1 MYSVNKLIIASAV
14 IERDGKILLVQQGG
28 STNYGR
34 WNVPSGKVE
43 RGESV
48 VEALAREVLE
58 ETGLEVE
65 VAEPYAVYRL
75 DLPDKRGG
83 KIVYGCRAI
92 IVGGQLQLRREEILD
107 ARWFPISQIMQMP
120 DERLCNPRDLRKGL
134 RDYLLVYSTSICT
147 AEP

>member
-1 MYSVNKLIIASAV
+1 MNKLVVASAV
-14 IERDGKILLVQQGG
+14 IERGGEVLLVQQGG

-34 WNVPSGKVE
+34 WNVPSGKLE

-65 VAEPYAVYRL
+65 VEKPYAVYKL
-75 DLPDKRGG
+75 DLHSNRGG
-83 KIVYGCRAI
+83 KIVYGCKAT
-92 IVGGQLQLRREEILD
+92 IVGGQLQVCMEEILD

-120 DERLCNPRDLRKGL
+120 DECLCNPSDLRRGL
-134 RDYLLVYSTSICT
+134 RDYLLVYGKSDDITE
-147 AEP
+147 A